1 VASVVGPGHVRVQV
15 AADMNYNHTSETA
28 EIYDPDSKVVR
39 STQTVE
45 QNASDANGATNGA
58 VSVASALP
66 GGQQASQGNGS
77 DNTKSNSTRTEET
90 TNYEISKTV
99 RTSTQDGGQVKKLS
113 VAVAVDGVSST
124 GAGGKDDYKPRSA
137 QELAQ
142 IDSLVKSAI
151 GYDKTR
157 GDVVQVVNMAFAK
170 MDVGPTT
177 PAATPLLGLDSSD
190 WFKIIEVAILS
201 LTALLIGFFVLRP
214 LIGRMFAPNPVSGGQ
229 IAYAPQQSAG
239 QLPAPAQMQQG
250 GAISQAASGG
260 ALPSPADSMI
270 DISRIEGQVRESS
283 IRKVGEVVQ
292 AHPEEALAILRSW
305 LHQPV

>member
-1 VASVVGPGHVRVQV
+1 
-15 AADMNYNHTSETA
+15 
-28 EIYDPDSKVVR
+28 
-39 STQTVE
+39 VE
-45 QNASDANGATNGA
+45 QNATDAAGGNNGA

-113 VAVAVDGVSST
+113 VAVAVDGVSSSV
-124 GAGGKDDYKPRSA
+124 AGGKDDYKPRSA
-137 QELAQ
+137 QEMQQ
-142 IDSLVKSAI
+142 IEALVKSAI
-151 GYDKTR
+151 GYDKSR
-157 GDVVQVVNMAFAK
+157 GDAVQVVNMPFAK
-170 MDVGPTT
+170 VDLGPTT

-201 LTALLIGFFVLRP
+201 LTALLIGFFVVRP
-214 LIGRMFAPNPVSGGQ
+214 LIARMFAPNPAGSEQ
-229 IAYAPQQSAG
+229 HMIAQQYVAG
-239 QLPAPAQMQQG
+239 QLPAPAQASS
-250 GAISQAASGG
+250 GAPALQSASAG
-260 ALPSPADSMI
+260 ALPAPADNMI